1 MTYFVSGADLPR
13 TPQYEPR
20 NTHHGVKE
28 QSMKVLVYDTHSYD
42 QTFLTTANQGQHHL
56 DYTPAQLDLQT
67 AALAQGYEAVCLFVN
82 DIASPEVLAR
92 LAAGGV
98 RMIAQRSTGY
108 NNIDLEAA
116 KQLGITCMRVGYYSP
131 YSVAEHAV
139 ALLMTLNRRIHR
151 AFNRTREFNFR
162 LAGLMGRD
170 INGSVVGVVGTGK
183 IGAIFAKIML
193 GFGCTVLAYDVREN
207 PDCVAMGVQ
216 YVTMNELLEQSDI
229 VSLHVPLF
237 PETHHLINNE
247 SLARMKGGAYLI
259 NTSRGGLVDADALI
273 TAIESGHLAGVGLDV
288 YEEEQG
294 KFFRDLSDRPMTDE
308 ILARLISFPN
318 VLVTGHQAYFTEEA
332 VTTICE
338 TTINNLS
345 DFAAGR
351 TNENTL

>member
-1 MTYFVSGADLPR
+1 
-13 TPQYEPR
+13 
-20 NTHHGVKE
+20 
-28 QSMKVLVYDTHSYD
+28 MKVLVYDTHSYD
-42 QTFLTTANQGQHHL
+42 QTFLNAANQGQHQL

-67 AALAQGYEAVCLFVN
+67 AALAQGYDAVCLFVN
-82 DIASPEVLAR
+82 DIAGAEVLER

-116 KQLGITCMRVGYYSP
+116 KRLGITCMRVGYYSP

-170 INGSVVGVVGTGK
+170 INDSTVGVVGTGK
-183 IGAIFAKIML
+183 IGAIFAKIMQ

-207 PDCVAMGVQ
+207 PECVAMGVR
-216 YVTMNELLEQSDI
+216 YVPMDELLEQSDI

-237 PETHHLINNE
+237 PETHHLINRE
-247 SLARMKGGAYLI
+247 SLARMKQGAYLI

-273 TAIESGHLAGVGLDV
+273 KAIESGHLAGVGLDV

-294 KFFRDLSDRPMTDE
+294 KFFRDLSDRPMNDE
-308 ILARLISFPN
+308 TLARLISFPN